1 MSGADTHRS
10 AARRTRPGPP
20 ANRWRWRVALGL
32 LALLGSA
39 GGAQAAEIAI
49 ACGGG
54 GDGDYCPTAARA
66 WAAQSGNSVKV
77 VTTPNATT
85 EKLALFQQL
94 LNSHSQDVDVMML
107 DIAWPGLLA
116 PHLLDLGEAV
126 PPDQREAFFPA
137 LIEANTVDGRLVALP
152 WYTDAGLLY
161 YRQDLLDKHQRPVP
175 ETWQEM
181 TATATSIQQAERAAG
196 DAEMWGFVFQG
207 RAYEGLTC
215 NALEWIAGYGGGRIV
230 DTDGEIT
237 LDNPQATAALTE
249 AASWIGNIAPRGVL
263 NYTEEE
269 ARGVFQSGNAVF
281 MRNWPYVWS
290 LAQREG
296 SPVRGKI
303 GVAPLPH
310 GPDGDSVSTLGGWNF
325 AVSRYTEAPEAAIS
339 LARYMTSA
347 EVQRRHALNN
357 GMNPTR
363 IALYDDPEVVAATP
377 TMSVLRPVLMN
388 AVARPSA
395 VTGEAYARVS
405 NAIFNDVHAV
415 LSGRAQ
421 PAAVLAD
428 LDQTLTRLKRR
439 QW

>member
-1 MSGADTHRS
+1 MNLTRFTRS
-10 AARRTRPGPP
+10 AIKPRG
-20 ANRWRWRVALGL
+20 WRAALGL
-32 LALLGSA
+32 LALLGAAST
-39 GGAQAAEIAI
+39 AQAAEVAI

-54 GDGDYCPTAARA
+54 GDGDYCPTAASA

-94 LNSHSQDVDVMML
+94 LNSHSQDVDVMMV

-126 PPDQREAFFPA
+126 PPAEREAFFPA

-161 YRQDLLDKHQRPVP
+161 YRQDLLDKYQRPVP
-175 ETWQEM
+175 RTWQEM
-181 TATATSIQQAERAAG
+181 TDTAASIQQAERAAG
-196 DAEMWGFVFQG
+196 ADEMWGLVFQG

-230 DTDGEIT
+230 EPDGTIT

-249 AASWIGNIAPRGVL
+249 AASWIGTIAPRGVL

-296 SPVRGKI
+296 SRVRGKI

-310 GPDGDSVSTLGGWNF
+310 GPDADSVSTLGGWNF
-325 AVSRYTEAPEAAIS
+325 AVSRYTDTPEAAIS

-363 IALYDDPEVVAATP
+363 IALYDDAEVVAANP

-395 VTGEAYARVS
+395 MTGEAYARVS
-405 NAIFNDVHAV
+405 NAIFNGVHAV
-415 LSGRAQ
+415 LSGRTQ
-421 PAAVLAD
+421 PAAALAD

>member
-1 MSGADTHRS
+1 MSRPGIDRS
-10 AARRTRPGPP
+10 RARRCG
-20 ANRWRWRVALGL
+20 WRATLGL
-32 LALLGSA
+32 AALLGA
-39 GGAQAAEIAI
+39 TGGAQAAEVAI

-54 GDGDYCPTAARA
+54 GDGDYCPIAARA
-66 WAAQSGNSVKV
+66 WAAQTGHSVRV

-94 LNSHSQDVDVMML
+94 LNSHSQDVDVMMV

-116 PHLLDLGEAV
+116 PHLVDLGEAV
-126 PPDQREAFFPA
+126 PPAERKAFFPA

-161 YRQDLLDKHQRPVP
+161 YRKDLLDKYQRPVP

-181 TATATSIQQAERAAG
+181 NETASSIQQAERDAG
-196 DAEMWGFVFQG
+196 DDEMWGFVFQG

-230 DTDGEIT
+230 DTDGAIT
-237 LDNPQATAALTE
+237 VDNAQATAALTE
-249 AASWIGNIAPRGVL
+249 AASWIGSIAPRGVL

-296 SPVRGKI
+296 SPVSGRI

-310 GPDGDSVSTLGGWNF
+310 GPGADSTSTLGGWNF
-325 AVSRYTEAPEAAIS
+325 AVSRYTDTPEAAIS

-347 EVQRRHALNN
+347 EVQRQHALNN

-363 IALYDDPEVVAATP
+363 IALYDDAEVITANP
-377 TMSVLRPVLMN
+377 TMTVLRPVLMN

-395 VTGEAYARVS
+395 VTGDAYARVS
-405 NAIFNDVHAV
+405 NAVFNNVHEV
-415 LSGRAQ
+415 LSGRAE
-421 PAAVLAD
+421 PAAALD
-428 LDQTLTRLKRR
+428 TLDQTLTRLKRR